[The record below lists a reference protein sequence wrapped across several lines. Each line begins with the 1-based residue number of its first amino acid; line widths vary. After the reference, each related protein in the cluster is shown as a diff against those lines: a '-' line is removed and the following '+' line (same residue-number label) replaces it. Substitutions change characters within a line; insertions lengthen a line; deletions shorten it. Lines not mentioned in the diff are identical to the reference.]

1 LRIIMRA
8 EPSSLAGT
16 ILVPTGITTSTE
28 RRLFNAAMMLKD
40 DESQYRPYLIEALP
54 TLNSDSWRVF
64 PDGGMETTYRLKPNL
79 TWHDGS
85 ALTADDFV
93 FAWRIY
99 TSPEFGLSGTLP
111 HKLMDEV
118 MAPDPRT
125 VVIRWKQAY
134 PDAADLWEQDFA
146 PLPRHVLEPI
156 YQREHENL
164 PNVSF
169 WTTDYVGAGPY
180 RVDRWESGAYIEA
193 AAFDGHVLGRPRID
207 RIRITWSAD
216 FNATLANLLS
226 GEVDM
231 PANDSI
237 RVDQGLVLE
246 REWAARRA
254 GTVLYRPA
262 LPRFVQVQHRSDYAN
277 PQAVRDVRVRRALAH
292 AIDKPP
298 INEALFQGKGITTD
312 TLIYPTL
319 DYYPLV
325 DRAAVKYPFDVRRS
339 EQLMTEAGFT
349 KRDGFFTGANGA
361 RVNLEVRN
369 IQSAQNDSERSI
381 IADGWRKAG
390 FEIEEDVFT
399 PRQSQDGQV
408 LGTFRSL
415 SITSA
420 AAVREGLKIDD
431 YVSSNASRP
440 ETRWFGQNRGG
451 WISPEYDQVINSWL
465 TTLQPSQR
473 HEQLARA
480 VQIMTDDLA
489 LIPLHFNPG
498 VIAYATG
505 ITGPTFKSSDA
516 EITWNIHEWEYR

>member
-1 LRIIMRA
+1 
-8 EPSSLAGT
+8 
-16 ILVPTGITTSTE
+16 
-28 RRLFNAAMMLKD
+28 
-40 DESQYRPYLIEALP
+40 
-54 TLNSDSWRVF
+54 
-64 PDGGMETTYRLKPNL
+64 
-79 TWHDGS
+79 
-85 ALTADDFV
+85 
-93 FAWRIY
+93 
-99 TSPEFGLSGTLP
+99 
-111 HKLMDEV
+111 
-118 MAPDPRT
+118 
-125 VVIRWKQAY
+125 
-134 PDAADLWEQDFA
+134 
-146 PLPRHVLEPI
+146 
-156 YQREHENL
+156 
-164 PNVSF
+164 
-169 WTTDYVGAGPY
+169 
-180 RVDRWESGAYIEA
+180 
-193 AAFDGHVLGRPRID
+193 
-207 RIRITWSAD
+207 
-216 FNATLANLLS
+216 
-226 GEVDM
+226 
-231 PANDSI
+231 
-237 RVDQGLVLE
+237 
-246 REWAARRA
+246 
-254 GTVLYRPA
+254 
-262 LPRFVQVQHRSDYAN
+262 
-277 PQAVRDVRVRRALAH
+277 
-292 AIDKPP
+292 
-298 INEALFQGKGITTD
+298 
-312 TLIYPTL
+312 L

-325 DRAAVKYPFDVRRS
+325 DRAAVKYAFDVRRS

-390 FEIEEDVFT
+390 FEVEEDVFT

-440 ETRWFGQNRGG
+440 ETRWFGSNRGG

-480 VQIMTDDLA
+480 VGIMTDDLG